1 MLINLSSTP
10 NELWSEQQSKQAIN
24 EFENVVDIDLPHI
37 DAQLD
42 ELAIKLIAD
51 PIIDKCVDYFNNAD
65 LNNALCLSA
74 DPIFT
79 FYMVKSILER
89 GFRCVAPSFS
99 KAESSSK
106 IEFVRFREFKL
117 KY

>member
-1 MLINLSSTP
+1 MLINLSNTP
-10 NELWSEQQSKQAIN
+10 NASWSEEQSKQAIN
-24 EFENVVDIDLPHI
+24 EFENVVDIDLPHFN
-37 DAQLD
+37 AQLD
-42 ELAIKLIAD
+42 DVAIKLIAD

-99 KAESSSK
+99 EEQSSNK
-106 IEFVRFREFKL
+106 VEFVRFREFKL

>member
-10 NELWSEQQSKQAIN
+10 YASWSEEQSKQAIN
-24 EFENVVDIDLPHI
+24 EFENIVDLDLPYI

-42 ELAIKLIAD
+42 DLAIKLIAD

-65 LNNALCLSA
+65 LNNAICLSA
-74 DPIFT
+74 DPVFT
-79 FYMVKSILER
+79 FYMVKSVLER
-89 GFRCVAPSFS
+89 GFRCVAPSFD
-99 KAESSSK
+99 ESNGSNK
-106 IEFVRFREFKL
+106 TAFVRFREFKL

>member
-1 MLINLSSTP
+1 MLINLTSIP
-10 NELWSEQQSKQAIN
+10 HELWSEDQSKQAIN
-24 EFENVVDIDLPHI
+24 EFENVVDIEFPSI
-37 DAQLD
+37 DAHLD
-42 ELAIKLIAD
+42 DLAIKSIAD

-65 LNNALCLSA
+65 LNNAVCLFD

-99 KAESSSK
+99 EEESSNK
-106 IEFVRFREFKL
+106 VEFVRFREFKL